1 MEINWILIGWI
12 IDMILNGIVW
22 LIIAAFLIPVIEVTD
37 KWTRKSISLMDK
49 VDKWIRKVFENL
61 FEWIQSNNLNILFAF
76 LLIIIFFLVKAA
88 ALKLFKTIS
97 LLKFSDGPC
106 TVDGLK
112 ITAQNL
118 LSAKF
123 NISFSALNFDFAY
136 SVIGLIFLSFSLI
149 VLFLYFSIHNC

>member
-76 LLIIIFFLVKAA
+76 LLIIIFGILAQYEIIP
-88 ALKLFKTIS
+88 KLIS
-97 LLKFSDGPC
+97 
-106 TVDGLK
+106 
-112 ITAQNL
+112 
-118 LSAKF
+118 
-123 NISFSALNFDFAY
+123 
-136 SVIGLIFLSFSLI
+136 
-149 VLFLYFSIHNC
+149 